1 MATSVS
7 KSITY
12 AGIPFSG
19 SITSTISGN
28 TVTVKYSITA
38 GSTYAKVKVW
48 LRGDWWYLVSS
59 VPWSGTKTLTK
70 TFTISGPTRFG
81 VAMDLHNP
89 DTDDWYAN
97 VIGSTKLSQT
107 PASYT
112 VSYNANGGIGAP
124 STQTKY
130 HGTAINLSAA
140 KPNRT
145 GYTFAKWTTAAN
157 GTGTSYAPGASYTSN
172 AAATLYAQWTANKY
186 TVSYDANGG
195 TGAPAAQTKTYGKSM
210 TITSTEPTRARYRFI
225 GWADS
230 KTAVTAQYSAGGTYE
245 KAVTS
250 NVTLYA
256 VWELAYQPPVV
267 SKVTAVRCDADGND
281 ADDGTYARV
290 SAVWSVD
297 TVYDASNVGTVV
309 GRYAAQGSEES
320 TQFDMAPNGTASGT
334 ATAIVPNMSAD
345 VQYLITVTAS
355 DAVEIG
361 GVMYTGELSAVLT
374 KAAFVLD
381 FHKGGRGIGIGC
393 AAPSDGLD
401 VGFDARFLNKLK
413 VGHENADSIYQ
424 EINRVG
430 LCSKQSAV
438 DSSALSR
445 DATVYNVY
453 VCSADKNGYLTSYLQ
468 SVANT
473 NGDIDFHIASRC
485 RNADN
490 TDNVTNAIYLK
501 SNPNGTRSVGVTDP
515 SAWRKA
521 LNMSASSATL
531 AGMASDF
538 SLSTSYAKVPLSTFS
553 ESDPDGLFSASSN
566 GIKVAAS
573 GTVLVIATAYLYTGF
588 TDSDIVTINV
598 FKNSSN
604 MCEHGTRICGSN
616 PYQSEFCST
625 LVDVSAGDVIYLYA
639 KNSTAARGIVKNY
652 KGRTFI
658 KAAYLRRV

>member
-1 MATSVS
+1 MD
-7 KSITY
+7 Y
-12 AGIPFSG
+12 SG
-19 SITSTISGN
+19 SVTTTISGN
-28 TVTVKYSITA
+28 TVTVKYSVTA
-38 GSTYAKVKVW
+38 PSNWIKVKVW
-48 LRGDWWYLVSS
+48 LNGPEYWLVSS

-70 TFTISGPTRFG
+70 TLTISGPSTIRC
-81 VAMDLHNP
+81 AMGIIHP
-89 DTDDWYAN
+89 DTGAN
-97 VIGSTKLSQT
+97 VKTIIPNTNLSQT
-107 PASYT
+107 PASYK
-112 VSYNANGGIGAP
+112 VSYNANGGTGAP
-124 STQTKY
+124 SSQTKY
-130 HGTAINLSAA
+130 YGTAIKLSAT
-140 KPNRT
+140 KPTRT

-157 GTGTSYAPGASYTSN
+157 GTGTSYAPGASYTAN

-195 TGAPAAQTKTYGKSM
+195 TGAPSAQTKTYGQSM
-210 TITSTEPTRARYRFI
+210 TITSAEPTRAMYRFL
-225 GWADS
+225 GWAES
-230 KTAVTAQYSAGGTYE
+230 KTAASAQYSAGGAYN
-245 KAVTS
+245 KAITS

-309 GRYAAQGSEES
+309 GRYAAQGSDES
-320 TQFDMAPNGTASGT
+320 TEFSMAPNGTALGT

-361 GVMYTGELSAVLT
+361 GVKYKGERSTVLT

-381 FHKGGRGIGIGC
+381 FHAGGRGIGIGC
-393 AAPSDGLD
+393 AAPSDGFD
-401 VGFDARFLNKLK
+401 FGCDARFFKKIK
-413 VGHENADSIYQ
+413 VGNESSDSICQ
-424 EINRVG
+424 EISSG
-430 LCSKQSAV
+430 GFYSKQSAV
-438 DSSALSR
+438 DSSSSSR
-445 DATVYNVY
+445 DAIVYNAYAGSV
-453 VCSADKNGYLTSYLQ
+453 DNNGYFTSYLQ

-473 NGDIDFHIASRC
+473 NGDIEFHIASRC

-490 TDNVTNAIYLK
+490 TDNVTNAIYLR

-531 AGMASDF
+531 AGMANDF

-553 ESDPDGLFSASSN
+553 KSDPDGLFSASSN

-573 GTVLVIATAYLYTGF
+573 GTILVIASAYFYTGF
-588 TDSDIVTINV
+588 TANDLVGIVV
-598 FKNSSN
+598 YKNSTN
-604 MCEHGTRICGSN
+604 VCEHTLKVSTSK
-616 PYQSEFCST
+616 PYQSTFCST

-639 KNSTAARGIVKNY
+639 RNSTAAQGIVKNY
-652 KGRTFI
+652 TGRTFI
-658 KAAYLRRV
+658 KAAYLMRS

>member
-19 SITSTISGN
+19 RIESTISGN
-28 TVTVKYSITA
+28 TVTVKYSINA

-70 TFTISGPTRFG
+70 TFTISGPTSFG
-81 VAMDLHNP
+81 VAMALYNP

-97 VIGSTKLSQT
+97 VIGSTQLSQT

-112 VSYNANGGIGAP
+112 VAYNANGGTGAP
-124 STQTKY
+124 SSQTKY
-130 HGTAINLSAA
+130 YGTAIKLSAT
-140 KPNRT
+140 KPKRT

-157 GTGTSYAPGASYTSN
+157 GTGTSYAPGASYTAN

-195 TGAPAAQTKTYGKSM
+195 TGAPAAQTKTYGQPM
-210 TITSTEPTRARYRFI
+210 TITSAEPTRARYRFL
-225 GWADS
+225 GWAES
-230 KTAVTAQYSAGGTYE
+230 KTAASAQYSAGVAYN
-245 KAVTS
+245 KAITS

-281 ADDGTYARV
+281 EDDGTYARV

-297 TVYDASNVGTVV
+297 TVYDSTNVGTVV
-309 GRYAAQGSEES
+309 GRYAAQGSED
-320 TQFDMAPNGTASGT
+320 TVQFAMEPNGTASGT

-361 GVMYTGELSAVLT
+361 GVRYTGERSAVLT

-381 FHKGGRGIGIGC
+381 FHAGGRGIGIGC
-393 AAPSDGLD
+393 AAPDDGFHVARPSKFYETVTNRYESLYVNDEIRASMDGDVPSSIKIIGGWSTRDADGRCCGYSENILSTSGNVYTSLVARKYSSDGSKAYNNGLYLHVRPD
-401 VGFDARFLNKLK
+401 GSQEVSF
-413 VGHENADSIYQ
+413 ADH
-424 EINRVG
+424 
-430 LCSKQSAV
+430 
-438 DSSALSR
+438 SSGKPGA
-445 DATVYNVY
+445 
-453 VCSADKNGYLTSYLQ
+453 
-468 SVANT
+468 
-473 NGDIDFHIASRC
+473 
-485 RNADN
+485 
-490 TDNVTNAIYLK
+490 
-501 SNPNGTRSVGVTDP
+501 
-515 SAWRKA
+515 AWRKA

-531 AGMASDF
+531 AGMANDF
-538 SLSTSYAKVPLSTFS
+538 SLSTSNAKIPLSTFS

-573 GTVLVIATAYLYTGF
+573 GTVLVIATAYFYTGF
-588 TDSDIVTINV
+588 TVDDLAWIMI
-598 FKNSSN
+598 FKNSSAV
-604 MCEHGTRICGSN
+604 CEHGIRVVTSN
-616 PYQSEFCST
+616 AYQSAFCST

-639 KNSTAARGIVKNY
+639 RNATAARGIVKNY
-652 KGRTFI
+652 TGRTFI
-658 KAAYLRRV
+658 KAAYLMRS